1 MNAIMKSGKIVAAD
15 TLVVFADL
23 QAGIAD
29 LPLTVPAER
38 LRRSVKA
45 LAKLART
52 FDLPVLVT
60 AVPGQGGGAPALL
73 PELAEVLGDTKVYL
87 RTTPDSFDNA
97 AIARTIADSGRR
109 TLLMAGVATEVA
121 VGLPGLTA
129 AGLGY
134 SVQLVMDACGG
145 VSERSEQAMLG
156 RLGQAGAAT
165 TSVPTL
171 CGELAGDFSEPRG
184 QAAIAILFE
193 LAQG

>member
-1 MNAIMKSGKIVAAD
+1 VNTLRKAGKIVAAD

-29 LPLTVPAER
+29 LPLTVPFDR

-45 LAKLART
+45 LARLAKT

-60 AVPGQGGGAPALL
+60 AVPGQDGSAPALL
-73 PELAEVLGDTKVYL
+73 PELSEVLGHTPVFL
-87 RTTPDSFDNA
+87 RTTPDSFDNE
-97 AIARTIADSGRR
+97 AIARAIRDSGRK

-121 VGLPGLTA
+121 VGLPSLTG

-134 SVQLVMDACGG
+134 AVQLVLDACGG
-145 VSERSEQAMLG
+145 VSERSEQAMLI
-156 RLGQAGAAT
+156 RLAQAGAVT
-165 TSVPTL
+165 TSVPSL
-171 CGELAGDFSEPRG
+171 CGELAGDFSQPVG
-184 QAAIAILFE
+184 QAAIGILFE